1 MSKVDFVFM
10 DSGTG
15 GIPYMLQLKKV
26 CPTASCVYVADTE
39 HFPYGEKTHEQI
51 VKLVL
56 ALVEKIIYSFEPKVI
71 VIACNTMSVNTL
83 DVLREVFPDQHFVG
97 TVPAI
102 KLAASVSKKRRI
114 GLLATKATI
123 ENPYNLDLKN
133 HFASDCELVLRGDG
147 ELISFIEH
155 KSFTATQEERE
166 LACVPSVEFFKQKDC
181 DVIILGCTHFLNV
194 KDEMQKVCGKEIQVV
209 DSVDGVVNRALSLCK
224 GVAGMCPAQGVTEKT
239 GTNAV
244 SEDFGVQGASPS
256 YSSLY
261 ITGFCDKNDEK
272 EYDVI
277 CERYALEFG
286 GVLI

>member
-1 MSKVDFVFM
+1 MVDFVFM

-26 CPTASCVYVADTE
+26 WPEASCVYVADTE

-51 VKLVL
+51 VKFVL
-56 ALVEKIIYSFEPKVI
+56 ALVEKIISQFEPKVI

-83 DVLREVFPDQHFVG
+83 DVLREVFPDQQFVG

-114 GLLATKATI
+114 GLLATKATV
-123 ENPYNLDLKN
+123 ENPYNQDLKN
-133 HFASDCELVLRGDG
+133 HFASDCELFLRGDA

-155 KSFTATQEERE
+155 KSFTATEEERE
-166 LACVPSVEFFKQKDC
+166 QACVPAVDFFRQKDC
-181 DVIILGCTHFLNV
+181 DVIILGCTHFLNL
-194 KDEMQKVCGKEIQVV
+194 KAEMQKVCGDQIQVV
-209 DSVDGVVNRALSLCK
+209 DSVDGVINRALSLVK
-224 GVAGMCPAQGVTEKT
+224 GVAGMCPAQGVAEKT
-239 GTNAV
+239 AANAV
-244 SEDFGVQGASPS
+244 SEDFGAQGASPS
-256 YSSLY
+256 YSSLF

-277 CERYALEFG
+277 CKRYDLDFG
-286 GVLI
+286 GILN